1 MDSGL
6 AFAVSVEEAASRL
19 VVTRSAVQDGVLV
32 VPIAAAVWLA
42 TRSHGAYDIAAWAP
56 LGLLLLATALVLCI
70 AGWGLPRRA
79 AAPAAALVILGVWAA
94 LSGLWGGVPDAG
106 WTMLDQLLV
115 AGAALAVGAMLA
127 TAPGRARVIQAAV
140 LAGIAAHC
148 VELLGHLAFSPNVAA
163 YFHGRVLY
171 GLVGYQN
178 AQAAILA
185 IGIPPAL
192 ALAAQRHRLLRAAGV
207 GTAVLLSAGVLL
219 TESRGGLLALVV
231 GVIVQIAWSRNRRVA
246 ATALLTLAAAGVL
259 AVQLRHVDRA
269 LFAGH
274 AQHPVRVYVILAFA
288 AAAVAAVLA
297 QIQLPRPSRRTLVTV
312 AAATICVLGIV
323 GGLTAGPR
331 LGSAWSQ
338 LASDAPP
345 QGAPGSTRLVSLSL
359 NGRREA
365 WRVALGMIE
374 AQPLLGEGPASFPL
388 RWTENRRLGSLY
400 IIQPHSLELELLSEL
415 GIVGLASFLAFV
427 VLTYRGIARAGRDV
441 GGVAAGVISIV
452 LVQASYDWTWSF
464 PGLVVPA
471 LLIVGAACA
480 GGARLLAIPATM
492 LIVALI
498 VVSGAAITAPYLA
511 DRQLDA
517 AQALQVSDPKTA
529 WAHARAA
536 AKLDPWDEEARSM
549 QAAIAE
555 SVGKFSL
562 AAREYHDAAA
572 VAQAPWVDYYQE
584 ALAWQRAG
592 FNARRL
598 AACRAAQAQNP
609 LEPLLERDQC
619 G

>member
-1 MDSGL
+1 MPL
-6 AFAVSVEEAASRL
+6 AA
-19 VVTRSAVQDGVLV
+19 G
-32 VPIAAAVWLA
+32 VWLA
-42 TRSHGAYDIAAWAP
+42 TRSHGAYEIGAWAP
-56 LGLLLLATALVLCI
+56 LGLVLLAAALVLSV

-79 AAPAAALVILGVWAA
+79 AAPAAALVGLGVWAA

-115 AGAALAVGAMLA
+115 AAAALAVGAMLA
-127 TAPGRARVIQAAV
+127 TSPARARVIQAAV
-140 LAGIAAHC
+140 MVGIAAHG
-148 VELLGHLAFSPNVAA
+148 VELLGRLALSANAAA

-171 GLVGYQN
+171 GLAGYQN

-192 ALAAQRHRLLRAAGV
+192 ALAGQHHRLLRAVGV

-219 TESRGGLLALVV
+219 TESRGGLLAIIA
-231 GVIVQIAWSRNRRVA
+231 GVILQIAWSRNGRVT
-246 ATALLTLAAAGVL
+246 ATALLTLAATGAL
-259 AVQLRHVDRA
+259 AVQLRHVDRG
-269 LFAGH
+269 LFMGT
-274 AQHPVRVYVILAFA
+274 AQHAVRVYVIVAFA
-288 AAAVAAVLA
+288 AAAAAAVIA
-297 QIQLPRPSRRTLVTV
+297 QIELPQPSRRVLTV
-312 AAATICVLGIV
+312 AGVVTICVVGVV
-323 GGLTAGPR
+323 GGLTLGPR
-331 LGSAWSQ
+331 LGSALSQ
-338 LASDAPP
+338 LSSDAPP
-345 QGAPGSTRLVSLSL
+345 QAAPGSTRLVSLSL

-388 RWTENRRLGSLY
+388 RWTENRRLGGLY

-415 GIVGLASFLAFV
+415 GIVGLGVFLAFI
-427 VLTYRGIARAGRDV
+427 VLAYRGVARAGRGV

-452 LVQASYDWTWSF
+452 LLQASYDWTWSF
-464 PGLVVPA
+464 PGIVVPA

-480 GGARLLAIPATM
+480 GGARLRAVPATM
-492 LIVALI
+492 LMVVLI
-498 VVSGAAITAPYLA
+498 VVSSAAITAPYLA
-511 DRQLDA
+511 DRELSA
-517 AQALQVSDPKTA
+517 AHALQTVDPEAA
-529 WAHARAA
+529 WRHAGAA
-536 AKLDPWDEEARSM
+536 AKLDPWDEEARST
-549 QAAIAE
+549 QAAIAQ

-562 AAREYHDAAA
+562 AAREYRDAAA
-572 VAQAPWVDYYQE
+572 LAQDPWVDYYQE

-609 LEPLLERDQC
+609 LEPLLREGQC

>member
-1 MDSGL
+1 M

-19 VVTRSAVQDGVLV
+19 VVTRSAVQDGVLAA
-32 VPIAAAVWLA
+32 PIATAVWLA
-42 TRSHGAYDIAAWAP
+42 TRSHGAYDIGAWAP

-70 AGWGLPRRA
+70 GGWGLPRRA

-106 WTMLDQLLV
+106 WTTLDQQLI

-140 LAGIAAHC
+140 LAGIAAHG
-148 VELLGHLAFSPNVAA
+148 VELLGRLALSSNVTV
-163 YFHGRVLY
+163 YFHERVLY

-192 ALAAQRHRLLRAAGV
+192 ALAAQHHRLSRAAGV
-207 GTAVLLSAGVLL
+207 AAAVLLSAGVLL
-219 TESRGGLLALVV
+219 TESRGGLLALGV
-231 GVIVQIAWSRNRRVA
+231 GVIVLIAWSRNGRVA
-246 ATALLTLAAAGVL
+246 ATALLTLAAAGAL
-259 AVQLRHVDRA
+259 FVQLRHVDRG
-269 LFAGH
+269 LFVGTAEH
-274 AQHPVRVYVILAFA
+274 AVHVYVIVAIA
-288 AAAVAAVLA
+288 AAAAAAVLA
-297 QIQLPRPSRRTLVTV
+297 QIELPQPSRRVLT
-312 AAATICVLGIV
+312 AAGVVTICVLGVV
-323 GGLTAGPR
+323 GGLTLGPR

-345 QGAPGSTRLVSLSL
+345 RAAPGSTRLVSLSF
-359 NGRREA
+359 NGRRDA

-388 RWTENRRLGSLY
+388 RWTEHRRLGSLY

-427 VLTYRGIARAGRDV
+427 VLTYRGIARAGRAV
-441 GGVAAGVISIV
+441 GGVAAAVISIV

-471 LLIVGAACA
+471 SLIVGAACA
-480 GGARLLAIPATM
+480 GGARLRGTPATM
-492 LIVALI
+492 LIVTLV

-511 DRQLDA
+511 DRQLQA
-517 AQALQVSDPKTA
+517 ARALQVADPKAA
-529 WAHARAA
+529 WVHTQAA
-536 AKLDPWDEEARSM
+536 AKLDPWNEEARSI

-555 SVGKFSL
+555 SAGKFSL
-562 AAREYHDAAA
+562 AARTYRDAAA

-598 AACRAAQAQNP
+598 AACRAARAENP

>member
-1 MDSGL
+1 M
-6 AFAVSVEEAASRL
+6 AFAVSVAEATSRL
-19 VVTRSAVQDGVLV
+19 VVTRSAVQDGVLAA
-32 VPIAAAVWLA
+32 PIAVTVWLA
-42 TRSHGAYDIAAWAP
+42 TRSHGAYEIHAWAP

-70 AGWGLPRRA
+70 AGWGLPWRA
-79 AAPAAALVILGVWAA
+79 AAPAAALVVVGVWAA

-127 TAPGRARVIQAAV
+127 TTPSRARVIQAAV
-140 LAGIAAHC
+140 LAGIAAHG
-148 VELLGHLAFSPNVAA
+148 VELLGHLAFSPNATA

-192 ALAAQRHRLLRAAGV
+192 ALAAQRHRLARAAGV

-231 GVIVQIAWSRNRRVA
+231 GVIVQIAWSRNGRVA
-246 ATALLTLAAAGVL
+246 ATALLTLAAAGAL

-269 LFAGH
+269 LYAGH
-274 AQHPVRVYVILAFA
+274 AEHAVRVYVILAFA
-288 AAAVAAVLA
+288 AAAAAAVLA
-297 QIQLPRPSRRTLVTV
+297 QIELPRPSGRMLTAAVT
-312 AAATICVLGIV
+312 ATICVIGGV
-323 GGLTAGPR
+323 GGLTAGPQ

-338 LASDAPP
+338 LGSDAPP
-345 QGAPGSTRLVSLSL
+345 RAAPGSTRLVSLSF
-359 NGRREA
+359 NGRRDA

-427 VLTYRGIARAGRDV
+427 VLAYRGIARAGRGV

-480 GGARLLAIPATM
+480 GGARLRAIPATM

-498 VVSGAAITAPYLA
+498 VVSGALITAPYLA
-511 DRQLDA
+511 DRQLA
-517 AQALQVSDPKTA
+517 AAHAQLAVDPKAA

-536 AKLDPWDEEARSM
+536 AKLDPWNEEARSM

-555 SVGKFSL
+555 SVGKFSQ
-562 AAREYHDAAA
+562 AAHEYHDAAA
-572 VAQAPWVDYYQE
+572 LAQAPWVDLYQE
-584 ALAWQRAG
+584 ALAWQKAG

-598 AACRAAQAQNP
+598 AACRAARAQNP

>member
-1 MDSGL
+1 M

-19 VVTRSAVQDGVLV
+19 VVTRSAVQDGVLAA
-32 VPIAAAVWLA
+32 PIAAAVWLA
-42 TRSHGAYDIAAWAP
+42 TRSHGAYDIGAWAP

-70 AGWGLPRRA
+70 GGWGLPRRA

-106 WTMLDQLLV
+106 WTTLDQLLV

-140 LAGIAAHC
+140 LAGIAAHG
-148 VELLGHLAFSPNVAA
+148 VELLGRLALSSNATV

-192 ALAAQRHRLLRAAGV
+192 ALAAQHHRLLRAAGA

-231 GVIVQIAWSRNRRVA
+231 GLIVQIAWSRNGRVA
-246 ATALLTLAAAGVL
+246 ATALLTLAAAGAL
-259 AVQLRHVDRA
+259 AVELRHVDRA
-269 LFAGH
+269 LFVGTADH
-274 AQHPVRVYVILAFA
+274 AVRTYVIVAFA

-297 QIQLPRPSRRTLVTV
+297 QTELPHPSRRVL
-312 AAATICVLGIV
+312 AAAGAATICVLGVV
-323 GGLTAGPR
+323 GGLTLGPR

-338 LASDAPP
+338 LTSDAPP
-345 QGAPGSTRLVSLSL
+345 QSAPGSTRLVSLSL
-359 NGRREA
+359 NGRRDA
-365 WRVALGMIE
+365 WRVAIGMIE

-415 GIVGLASFLAFV
+415 GIIGLASFLAFV
-427 VLTYRGIARAGRDV
+427 VLAYRGIARAGRGV

-480 GGARLLAIPATM
+480 GGARLRGTPATM
-492 LIVALI
+492 LIVTLI

-511 DRQLDA
+511 DRQLQA
-517 AQALQVSDPKTA
+517 ARALQVADPEAA
-529 WAHARAA
+529 WVHTQSAAR
-536 AKLDPWDEEARSM
+536 LDPWNEEARSI

-555 SVGKFSL
+555 SAGKFSL
-562 AAREYHDAAA
+562 AARTYRDAAA

-598 AACRAAQAQNP
+598 AACRAARAQNP

>member
-1 MDSGL
+1 MAS
-6 AFAVSVEEAASRL
+6 AVSVEEPANRL
-19 VVTRSAVQDGVLV
+19 VVTRSAVQDGVLAA
-32 VPIAAAVWLA
+32 PIAAAVWLA
-42 TRSHGAYDIAAWAP
+42 TRSHGAYEIGAWAP
-56 LGLLLLATALVLCI
+56 LGILLLSTALVLCI
-70 AGWGLPRRA
+70 GGWGLPRRA
-79 AAPAAALVILGVWAA
+79 AAPAAALVILGLWAA

-106 WTMLDQLLV
+106 WTTLDQQV
-115 AGAALAVGAMLA
+115 IAGAALAVGAMLA

-140 LAGIAAHC
+140 LAGITAHG
-148 VELLGHLAFSPNVAA
+148 VELLGHLALSPNATA

-192 ALAAQRHRLLRAAGV
+192 ALAAQRQRLPRAAGAAA
-207 GTAVLLSAGVLL
+207 AVLLSAGVLL
-219 TESRGGLLALVV
+219 TESRGGLLALGV
-231 GVIVQIAWSRNRRVA
+231 GVIVLIAWSRNGRIA

-259 AVQLRHVDRA
+259 FVQLRHVDRGLFVGTAEHA
-269 LFAGH
+269 LH
-274 AQHPVRVYVILAFA
+274 VYVIVAVA
-288 AAAVAAVLA
+288 AAAAAAVLA
-297 QIQLPRPSRRTLVTV
+297 QIELPQPSRRVLT
-312 AAATICVLGIV
+312 AAGVVTICLLGVV
-323 GGLTAGPR
+323 GGLTLGPR
-331 LGSAWSQ
+331 LNSAWSQ

-345 QGAPGSTRLVSLSL
+345 QAAPGSTRLVSLSF
-359 NGRREA
+359 NGRRDA

-388 RWTENRRLGSLY
+388 RWTEHRRLGSLY

-415 GIVGLASFLAFV
+415 GIVGLASFLAFI
-427 VLTYRGIARAGRDV
+427 VLTYRGVARAGRGV
-441 GGVAAGVISIV
+441 GGVAAAVISIV

-480 GGARLLAIPATM
+480 GGARLRGTPATM
-492 LIVALI
+492 LIVTLI
-498 VVSGAAITAPYLA
+498 AVSGAAITAPYLA
-511 DRQLDA
+511 DRQLRA
-517 AQALQVSDPKTA
+517 ARALQVADPKAA
-529 WAHARAA
+529 WVRAQAA
-536 AKLDPWDEEARSM
+536 ARLDPWNEEARSI

-555 SVGKFSL
+555 SAGKFSL
-562 AAREYHDAAA
+562 AARRYQAAAA

-592 FNARRL
+592 FNGRRL

-609 LEPLLERDQC
+609 LEPLLDRDQC